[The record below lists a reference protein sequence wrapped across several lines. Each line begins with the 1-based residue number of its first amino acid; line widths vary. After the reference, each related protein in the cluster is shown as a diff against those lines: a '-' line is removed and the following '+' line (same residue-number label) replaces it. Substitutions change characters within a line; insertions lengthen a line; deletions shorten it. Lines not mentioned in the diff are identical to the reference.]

1 MSDEGSYVGGLNITT
16 NENINMSLTSN
27 ENATLQQLT
36 ADKCCHKGMEIPVKY
51 TNESLYHKLDG
62 KMRWVQF
69 SYQQCTLK

>member
-51 TNESLYHKLDG
+51 TNGSIA
-62 KMRWVQF
+62 M
-69 SYQQCTLK
+69 SYCHSVIKVRTSN